1 MIKKIQQL
9 QSSCTSK
16 LVADV
21 KKAIPLKIKSQH
33 TGIKIGRMILE
44 IHSAI
49 KNYTEVTEKAG
60 FRVVHIFSIPFE
72 PLVKAMQSAI
82 SNIWSQQYANQ
93 NSCFPNIT
101 NDQWNRKYLEDGY
114 VPIDEAYQ
122 VCLGCA
128 HWFVDEPNTN
138 KTLQE
143 KYLRDMR
150 EFEEKKKQQ
159 RALPRRQEKKQKE
172 WHIQN

>member
-1 MIKKIQQL
+1 MAGNGMHHCWSESKSESESEDDFHGGELQVDSDGNPKLTFHNYKPSRDELVNELAKKRTLGMTIPQKIKECILPFVTQRNEMIKKIQQL

-49 KNYTEVTEKAG
+49 KNYMEVTEKAG

-72 PLVKAMQSAI
+72 PLDKAMQSAI
-82 SNIWSQQYANQ
+82 SNI
-93 NSCFPNIT
+93 
-101 NDQWNRKYLEDGY
+101 
-114 VPIDEAYQ
+114 
-122 VCLGCA
+122 
-128 HWFVDEPNTN
+128 
-138 KTLQE
+138 
-143 KYLRDMR
+143 
-150 EFEEKKKQQ
+150 
-159 RALPRRQEKKQKE
+159 
-172 WHIQN
+172 